1 MANKDVTPSNASAKA
16 ENIKKQLVLTGAD
29 IVSLGEEAEL
39 LVGGKNYNTALISQ
53 IEEIQAPHF
62 RAISSVAFHR
72 LLDETRVSSKIV
84 RAVVDRDEPALA
96 ADRLE
101 ALQHRFLP
109 GFAALDHRRE
119 LFKRVFL
126 AELFVETELVGARR
140 DDYLIDDR
148 TAFKR
153 KQCPDDDRNTVE
165 RQQLLC
171 AVGVHACSRACRRDD
186 RRGEAVS
193 VRGL

>member
-1 MANKDVTPSNASAKA
+1 MSNKDATPSKTSAKA

-84 RAVVDRDEPALA
+84 RARRGSRIRAH
-96 ADRLE
+96 RLE
-101 ALQHRFLP
+101 
-109 GFAALDHRRE
+109 
-119 LFKRVFL
+119 
-126 AELFVETELVGARR
+126 
-140 DDYLIDDR
+140 
-148 TAFKR
+148 
-153 KQCPDDDRNTVE
+153 
-165 RQQLLC
+165 
-171 AVGVHACSRACRRDD
+171 
-186 RRGEAVS
+186 
-193 VRGL
+193 